1 MKPALLIIDP
11 VTAFCG
17 RRTDNNN
24 ATDIRIIMARL
35 QELARLGA
43 TETEKRSE
51 VSTNHEK
58 LNKYKKQIEKALLL
72 QTWTINRYERELKEK
87 RVPRKAW
94 RQLQKQ
100 MEESERKQRKKIT
113 QQRIKAQAD
122 AHREDIREQTK
133 TIKRKLKKTE
143 KCPYCDGP
151 LGEDPHAD
159 HIYPVNR
166 GGLSTSDNM
175 VNVCSSCNLT
185 KGALTLRQ
193 FCEKTGFSQAKIE
206 KRLDLLG
213 KVY

>member
-43 TETEKRSE
+43 TKTEKRSE
-51 VSTNHEK
+51 VSANHEK
-58 LNKYKKQIEKALLL
+58 LNKYKKQSEKALLL

-133 TIKRKLKKTE
+133 TIKRRLKKTE
-143 KCPYCDGP
+143 KCPYCDGA

-159 HIYPVNR
+159 LFTQSIEA
-166 GGLSTSDNM
+166 
-175 VNVCSSCNLT
+175 VCRHQTTWLMFVVVAISL
-185 KGALTLRQ
+185 KER
-193 FCEKTGFSQAKIE
+193 
-206 KRLDLLG
+206 
-213 KVY
+213 